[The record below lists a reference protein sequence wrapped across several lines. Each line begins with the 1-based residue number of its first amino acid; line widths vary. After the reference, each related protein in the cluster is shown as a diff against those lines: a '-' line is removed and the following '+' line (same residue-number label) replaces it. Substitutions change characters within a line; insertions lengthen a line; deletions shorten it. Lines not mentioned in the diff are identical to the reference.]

1 MQRLL
6 KTKHLGNEFR
16 ILVKKIGAWE
26 PHVIS
31 LCGYSYSPIR
41 LLCFVQRIWMLENA
55 LQRFSIIGNA
65 LATFPMNACNFIK
78 WWRMIFQRS
87 LNFIRLLRV
96 VFSVITTRSNRM
108 KYFQRCSTPFFL
120 RDDRNDSKRSTR
132 DTSSLQRVLFTMRC
146 TPPHP
151 RLQNVNRYID

>member
-108 KYFQRCSTPFFL
+108 KYFQRCSTPFFCVTIEMIAKGQ
-120 RDDRNDSKRSTR
+120 RGTHRHSNVSF
-132 DTSSLQRVLFTMRC
+132 LQCGAHLP
-146 TPPHP
+146 TP
-151 RLQNVNRYID
+151 DCKT